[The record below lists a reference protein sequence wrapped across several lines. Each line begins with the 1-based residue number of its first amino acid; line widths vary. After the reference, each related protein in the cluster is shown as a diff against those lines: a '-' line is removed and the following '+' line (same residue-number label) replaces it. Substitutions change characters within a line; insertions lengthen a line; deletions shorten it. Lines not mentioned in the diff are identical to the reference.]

1 MNQRNRILA
10 KKIKLGVLMDPISG
24 IKVEKD
30 TTLALLLA
38 GQANGLIL
46 YYMEA
51 KDLILRN
58 GAVKAYMR
66 KIEVKDDSNDWYNFL
81 ETSPEE
87 PIDLGNLDA
96 LLMRK
101 DPPFNM
107 DFVYTTQLLEIAENQ
122 GLLVTNKPGSIR
134 DANEKLFATWFPDL
148 CPDTIVTK
156 NITDLKVFLEDQ
168 EDIILKPLDGMGG
181 ISIFR
186 LKKRDSNASVVFE
199 TMTRH
204 GSLFCMAQKFL
215 PAIKDGDKR
224 ILMIDGE
231 PIPYSLARI
240 PSRGETRGNLAAGG
254 SGIVRKLSTR
264 DWEICNRVKQELK
277 DRGLIFVGLD
287 VIGDHLTEINVT
299 SPTCLREIE
308 KETKIDIGSKLIQVI
323 LEKIR
328 LS

>member
-1 MNQRNRILA
+1 MNQRNSLPA
-10 KKIKLGVLMDPISG
+10 KKIKLGVIMDPISA

-38 GQANGLIL
+38 AQAGGLIL
-46 YYMEA
+46 YYMEIR
-51 KDLILRN
+51 DLVLRN
-58 GAVKAYMR
+58 GKVQAYMR
-66 KIEVKDDSNDWYNFL
+66 KMEVKDDLNNWYNFL
-81 ETSPEE
+81 EPPPEE
-87 PIDLGNLDA
+87 PKHLGNLDV

-122 GLLVTNKPGSIR
+122 GLLVTNKPSSIR

-148 CPDTIVTK
+148 CPDTLVTK
-156 NITDLKVFLEDQ
+156 NITDLKAFLKDQ
-168 EDIILKPLDGMGG
+168 GDIIVKPLDGMGG
-181 ISIFR
+181 MSIFR

-199 TMTRH
+199 TMSQY

-231 PIPYSLARI
+231 PVPYSLARV

-254 SGIVRKLSTR
+254 SGIVRKLSPR
-264 DWEICNRVKQELK
+264 DWEICNRVGKELK

-308 KETKIDIGSKLIQVI
+308 RETKINIGNKLIQVI
-323 LEKIR
+323 LKKMD
-328 LS
+328 

>member
-1 MNQRNRILA
+1 MNLRNSLPT
-10 KKIKLGVLMDPISG
+10 KKIKLGVVMDPISE
-24 IKVEKD
+24 IKLEKD

-38 GQANGLIL
+38 AQASNVIL
-46 YYMEA
+46 YYMEV
-51 KDLILRN
+51 KDLVLRN
-58 GAVKAYMR
+58 GKVKAYMR
-66 KIEVKDDSNDWYNFL
+66 KIEVKDNPNNWYDFI
-81 ETSPEE
+81 EGRPEE
-87 PIDLGNLDA
+87 AIDLGNLDV

-107 DFVYTTQLLEIAENQ
+107 DFVYATQLLEIAENQ
-122 GLLVTNKPGSIR
+122 GLLVINKPSAIR
-134 DANEKLFATWFPDL
+134 DANEKLFATWFPNF

-156 NITDLKVFLEDQ
+156 NIADLRFFLEDQ
-168 EDIILKPLDGMGG
+168 KDIILKPLDGMGG
-181 ISIFR
+181 MSIFR
-186 LKKRDSNASVVFE
+186 LKKGDSNASVVFE
-199 TMTRH
+199 TMSRQGT
-204 GSLFCMAQKFL
+204 LFCMAQKFL

-254 SGIVRKLSTR
+254 SGTVRELSPR
-264 DWEICNRVKQELK
+264 DLEICNGVGQELK

-299 SPTCLREIE
+299 SPTCLRELE
-308 KETKIDIGSKLIQVI
+308 RETGINIGNKLIQVI

-328 LS
+328 